1 MAGIKIISPHK
12 GFQEKFTRTG
22 VDVCVA
28 GGSVSTGKTFGACLA
43 MAQYLLV
50 PNFRGVFLR
59 NNIDDLKRGGGIL
72 DTFAELYGDNVSIVR
87 SDNPRVVYKPTGAT
101 IEVTHV
107 ADQSHDKVEQR
118 FKGGQVDVVYFDEAT
133 GFEFETFT
141 TIATRNRGTTG
152 GKTQILMTTNPKRK
166 HWLRKMV
173 DWYIGSDGYV
183 DPAREGRVRYFF
195 INGKTVDDIIWGSTK
210 EEVYQQIK
218 PLVDDALAHAAK
230 DGKALPKD
238 AWKNTILSFVYYQGY
253 MYENI
258 ENIERNPNYL
268 GKVLMA
274 GGATAKNY
282 LGNWDADEDD
292 DKDLLVTQN
301 DVERIFLNDPQVNG
315 DKWITCDLADTGTDN
330 VVMLAWNGLH
340 VIGIETISQSTPK
353 ENAERL
359 KSFAMLHDIG
369 YNHIIY
375 DAIRARYIND
385 YIPNAIPFESY
396 RAPFGINALQY
407 VKLKDCC
414 YGKLISLIKNNGI
427 SISTDVATK
436 VYSHQNL
443 RTRITIKDEFGEEA
457 RVVRYV
463 DAPNGKIRLA
473 TKKELNKMLG
483 HGRSMDL
490 LDAFAMRTYPL
501 LNIQDGMELESGRL
515 QYEEYENEINTGGRV
530 NIYDDLNFG
539 VYYG

>member
-1 MAGIKIISPHK
+1 M
-12 GFQEKFTRTG
+12 
-22 VDVCVA
+22 
-28 GGSVSTGKTFGACLA
+28 
-43 MAQYLLV
+43 
-50 PNFRGVFLR
+50 
-59 NNIDDLKRGGGIL
+59 
-72 DTFAELYGDNVSIVR
+72 
-87 SDNPRVVYKPTGAT
+87 
-101 IEVTHV
+101 THV

-530 NIYDDLNFG
+530 NIYDDSNFG